1 MIRILTTR
9 ARRALSTALLAGFT
23 GIAALGTPVA
33 VSAGALDG
41 ITDGEA
47 SGALRDALTRG
58 AGAAVS
64 RLGKA
69 GGFMNDPEVRIPLPA
84 GLRQGESLMRM
95 MGKGR
100 DLDALLAAMNRAA
113 ELAVPKAKTLL
124 TDAVKS
130 MSVEDAKGI
139 LTGGD
144 DSVTRFFRAKTETGL
159 TEQFLPAVS
168 TQVSKLGLAQSY
180 DRLAGKGAKFGLVDE
195 ESASMDRY
203 VTARALD
210 GLYLMIAREERA
222 LRANPLKAGS
232 DLLGKV
238 FGRLR

>member
-1 MIRILTTR
+1 
-9 ARRALSTALLAGFT
+9 
-23 GIAALGTPVA
+23 
-33 VSAGALDG
+33 
-41 ITDGEA
+41 
-47 SGALRDALTRG
+47 
-58 AGAAVS
+58 
-64 RLGKA
+64 
-69 GGFMNDPEVRIPLPA
+69 
-84 GLRQGESLMRM
+84 MRM

-238 FGRLR
+238 FGLLR